1 MSKYPGLD
9 RIMESE
15 IERKEKM
22 FKQYLEFKEDFKRM
36 NISGEFYSDICAAD
50 VQFLINI
57 IEELIK

>member
-1 MSKYPGLD
+1 MSD
-9 RIMESE
+9 E
-15 IERKEKM
+15 ILQ
-22 FKQYLEFKEDFKRM
+22 QYLEFKEDFKRM